1 MPAKYRK
8 RHITDIR
15 VPIEHINNSQMKR
28 DIYIRHFPV
37 CYSSGEIVVNH
48 LVYNLEIISFPLL
61 YTRKQ
66 YTSIH
71 QYTKQTI
78 SFLEY
83 K

>member
-8 RHITDIR
+8 RHITGIR
-15 VPIEHINNSQMKR
+15 LPIGHINNSQMKR
-28 DIYIRHFPV
+28 DIYTRHFPV
-37 CYSSGEIVVNH
+37 CYSSGETVVNH
-48 LVYNLEIISFPLL
+48 LVHNLEIISFPLL

-71 QYTKQTI
+71 QCTKQTI
-78 SFLEY
+78 SFLQY

>member
-8 RHITDIR
+8 RHITGTR
-15 VPIEHINNSQMKR
+15 VPIGRINNSQMKR

-37 CYSSGEIVVNH
+37 CYSSGETAVNH
-48 LVYNLEIISFPLL
+48 LVYKLEIISFPLL

-66 YTSIH
+66 YTSKH

>member
-8 RHITDIR
+8 RHITGIR
-15 VPIEHINNSQMKR
+15 VPIGHINNSQMKR

-37 CYSSGEIVVNH
+37 CYSSRETVVNH
-48 LVYNLEIISFPLL
+48 LVYNLEITSFPLL

-66 YTSIH
+66 CTSIH